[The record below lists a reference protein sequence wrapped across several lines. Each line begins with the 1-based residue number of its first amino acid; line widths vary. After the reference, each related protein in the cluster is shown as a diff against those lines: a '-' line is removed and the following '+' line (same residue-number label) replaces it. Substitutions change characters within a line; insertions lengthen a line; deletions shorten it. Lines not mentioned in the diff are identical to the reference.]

1 MIESNKLSQQRKKVS
16 QFNKGGIARGCG
28 AVSENKRKKTKYS

>member
-16 QFNKGGIARGCG
+16 HLNKGGIARGCG
-28 AVSENKRKKTKYS
+28 AVNESRRKRTKYN